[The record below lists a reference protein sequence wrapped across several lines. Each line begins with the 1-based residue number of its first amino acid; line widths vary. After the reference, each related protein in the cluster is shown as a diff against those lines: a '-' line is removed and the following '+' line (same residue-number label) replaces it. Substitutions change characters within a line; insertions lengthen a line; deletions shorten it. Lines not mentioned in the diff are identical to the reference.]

1 LPVGGFY
8 KDTGGHWAF
17 VLEGDDQA
25 VRRDIK
31 LGRKSGNISFE
42 VLEGL
47 KPGDQVVTSTYENFG
62 DAEVLILE

>member
-1 LPVGGFY
+1 MGGFN
-8 KDTGGHWAF
+8 KDTGGNWAF
-17 VLEGDDQA
+17 VLEDDDKA
-25 VRRDIK
+25 VKREIK

-47 KPGDQVVTSTYENFG
+47 KPGDQVVTSAYENFG